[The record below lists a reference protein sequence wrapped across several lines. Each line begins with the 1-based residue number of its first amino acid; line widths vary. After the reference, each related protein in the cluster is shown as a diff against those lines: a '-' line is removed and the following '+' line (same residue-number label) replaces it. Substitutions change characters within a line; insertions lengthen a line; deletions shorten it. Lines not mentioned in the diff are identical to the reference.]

1 MLDGKVAI
9 VTGAGRGLG
18 REEVLLMA
26 KEGCNLVV
34 NDLGAAFDG
43 SGGETKVA
51 DQVAEECRNLGVK
64 AVANYDTVTDFN
76 KAKAMVDQAISE
88 FGKLDILVN
97 NAGITRDGLIMR
109 MSAEEWQSVISVNL
123 NSAFYLSKALTRHM
137 IKRRSGAI
145 INISSIVG
153 VIGNA
158 GQSNYSA
165 SKAGLIGLTKSL
177 AREIAGRN
185 VRVNAVAPGFIRSA
199 MTEKLSE
206 KQQEAFFARIPMA
219 RFGEPEEVA
228 KAVLFLASDLSSYIT
243 GHVLH
248 ITGGLG
254 M

>member
-1 MLDGKVAI
+1 MLLKGKTALI
-9 VTGAGRGLG
+9 TGGARGIGKEIILRFLEEGASIICVDLADSEYADDYTKLAGEKDAKVYFKKADVSEEEEIIKLVDECI
-18 REEVLLMA
+18 REAGDV
-26 KEGCNLVV
+26 
-34 NDLGAAFDG
+34 
-43 SGGETKVA
+43 
-51 DQVAEECRNLGVK
+51 
-64 AVANYDTVTDFN
+64 
-76 KAKAMVDQAISE
+76 
-88 FGKLDILVN
+88 DILVN

-158 GQSNYSA
+158 GQCNYSA

-177 AREIAGRN
+177 AREVAGRN

-206 KQQEAFFARIPMA
+206 KQQEAFFTQIPMA